1 MVKMSDK
8 PKKKPTGNK
17 RGPKEEVLIITGDP
31 QTALREL
38 LKPKPKKKAKR

>member
-1 MVKMSDK
+1 MAK
-8 PKKKPTGNK
+8 PKKKQAK

-31 QTALREL
+31 QAALREL